1 MSEELSKPLYN
12 QIQEYITELILSGKL
27 APDAKIQSEREFS
40 EELGVSR
47 MTVRRAITELVNVG
61 LLVRRH
67 GSGTY
72 VAQPK
77 VTYEAREMVNYIQAM
92 NARNIF
98 PAT

>member
-12 QIQEYITELILSGKL
+12 QIQEYIAELILSGKL

-61 LLVRRH
+61 SIGAPAWFGDVC
-67 GSGTY
+67 GP
-72 VAQPK
+72 AQSDL
-77 VTYEAREMVNYIQAM
+77 
-92 NARNIF
+92 
-98 PAT
+98 